1 MDFEKLIC
9 EYCHAHVR
17 LLTGR
22 KKCICS
28 YCGRVSYPAPPNFF
42 NMRESDAVDYCNS
55 IIKEDSERGFRLLE
69 SYAKTKNTID
79 AWYHIYY
86 IARKQN
92 IKYAVR
98 SLENILLISR
108 DTSNKYVRTAFLR
121 LYEAYYFEKF
131 GCTKNAGKAFT
142 YLLPLAQSK
151 YATDIQLYNI
161 GYMYYHGE
169 GTESNTD
176 QALYYMR
183 AAASKGHSGAKGF
196 IEEYELKRQA
206 YLHSLSAAYMP
217 THTSTYT
224 YSDEYNPPDTT
235 EYTGYTGDFKKKNEE
250 LDDLSG
256 SFYGTNT

>member
-1 MDFEKLIC
+1 MDFEKRIC

-69 SYAKTKNTID
+69 SYAKAKNTID

-92 IKYAVR
+92 VKYAVR

-161 GYMYYHGE
+161 GIMYYNGD
-169 GTESNTD
+169 GTVANREL
-176 QALYYMR
+176 AIYYLKL
-183 AAASKGHSGAKGF
+183 ASAKGYTEATQ
-196 IEEYELKRQA
+196 IVESYEYET
-206 YLHSLSAAYMP
+206 YLSSIRE
-217 THTSTYT
+217 TYT
-224 YSDEYNPPDTT
+224 PVYTPSDISYIPDTT